1 METNFFD
8 FIIVQVSEC
17 LINRAEFKN
26 NTIEDRVM
34 RQVDM
39 TRLDLSTGKAEKTID
54 CVAEEVPLQITLN
67 ATYSFVIWCSPS
79 QFKELAVGYLLAE
92 NILKSVDEIESLN
105 SEEEG
110 NKCEIKLKATV
121 DLDERMK
128 NSRRSTRIIPLIKA
142 STVPYQHDEK
152 IPPVK
157 SKLTV
162 KAQTILDAINQMNC
176 LAKGFKETGG
186 LHDSGI
192 FKSDGAIVA
201 FSEDVGRH
209 NTVDKV
215 IGAASLNKTNFSE
228 CFMIITGRVPGD
240 MIYKAAKVGLP
251 IVASVAAVLNS
262 GISSAEKA
270 NIALVGFVRGKRM
283 NIYTGAERILL

>member
-1 METNFFD
+1 M
-8 FIIVQVSEC
+8 I
-17 LINRAEFKN
+17 L
-26 NTIEDRVM
+26 
-34 RQVDM
+34 VDM
-39 TRLDLSTGKAEKTID
+39 VRLDLSRGQAEQTKD
-54 CVAEEVPLQITLN
+54 CVAEEVPLKISLN
-67 ATYSFVIWCSPS
+67 EVYAFVIWCSPS

-92 NILKSVDEIESLN
+92 EILQSVDEIESLRLN
-105 SEEEG
+105 EKEH
-110 NKCEIKLKATV
+110 KCQLKLKASV
-121 DLDERMK
+121 NLDERIK

-142 STVPYQHDEK
+142 STSPYQHDER
-152 IPPVK
+152 IPVVK
-157 SKLTV
+157 SSLKIN
-162 KAQTILDAINQMNC
+162 AQTILDAMTQINS

-186 LHDSGI
+186 LHDSAI
-192 FKSDGAIVA
+192 VNADGTIVA

-215 IGAASLNKTNFSE
+215 IGEASLKKVDFSQ

-283 NIYTGAERILL
+283 NVYTRQERIIL

>member
-1 METNFFD
+1 M
-8 FIIVQVSEC
+8 I
-17 LINRAEFKN
+17 
-26 NTIEDRVM
+26 
-34 RQVDM
+34 
-39 TRLDLSTGKAEKTID
+39 RLDLSTGKAEKTKD
-54 CVAEEVPLQITLN
+54 CIAEEVPLQITLN
-67 ATYSFVIWCSPS
+67 NAYTFVIWCSPR

-92 NILKSVDEIESLN
+92 EILMSVDEIESLSSDETKN
-105 SEEEG
+105 R
-110 NKCEIKLKATV
+110 CQIRLKSGV
-121 DLDERMK
+121 DLDVRMK

-142 STVPYQHDEK
+142 STSPYQHDEK
-152 IPPVK
+152 ISVVK
-157 SKLTV
+157 SQLAI
-162 KAQTILDAINQMNC
+162 KAQVILDAISQMNS

-192 FKSDGAIVA
+192 FKSDGMMVA

-215 IGAASLNKTNFSE
+215 IGQASLNKVNFGE

-270 NIALVGFVRGKRM
+270 NIALIGFVRGTRM

>member
-1 METNFFD
+1 
-8 FIIVQVSEC
+8 
-17 LINRAEFKN
+17 
-26 NTIEDRVM
+26 M

-39 TRLDLSTGKAEKTID
+39 LRFDLSTGKAEKTID

-67 ATYSFVIWCSPS
+67 SAYTFVIWCSPS

-92 NILKSVDEIESLN
+92 EILKSVDEIESLSS
-105 SEEEG
+105 SEKESR
-110 NKCEIKLKATV
+110 CQIKLKASV
-121 DLDERMK
+121 NLDERMK
-128 NSRRSTRIIPLIKA
+128 NSHRSTRIIPLIKA
-142 STVPYQHDEK
+142 STSAYQHDEK
-152 IPPVK
+152 IPVVK
-157 SKLTV
+157 SKLAV
-162 KAQTILDAINQMNC
+162 KAQVILDALGQMNN

-192 FKSDGAIVA
+192 FTADGKIVA

-215 IGAASLNKTNFSE
+215 IGAASLNKEDFSQ

-262 GISSAEKA
+262 GIASAQQA

-283 NIYTGAERILL
+283 NVYTCPERILL

>member
-1 METNFFD
+1 
-8 FIIVQVSEC
+8 
-17 LINRAEFKN
+17 
-26 NTIEDRVM
+26 M

-39 TRLDLSTGKAEKTID
+39 IRLDLSTCKAEKTKD
-54 CVAEEVPLQITLN
+54 SVAEEVPLQITLN

-79 QFKELAVGYLLAE
+79 QFKELAVGYLLSE
-92 NILKSVDEIESLN
+92 NILRSVDEIEELRSN
-105 SEEEG
+105 EAE
-110 NKCEIKLKATV
+110 KRCQIKMKPYV

-142 STVPYQHDEK
+142 STSAYQHDEK
-152 IPPVK
+152 ISVVK
-157 SKLTV
+157 STLKI
-162 KAQTILDAINQMNC
+162 KAQTILDCINQMNC

-192 FKSDGAIVA
+192 FKADGTMVA

-215 IGAASLNKTNFSE
+215 IGGASLRKANFGE

-240 MIYKAAKVGLP
+240 MIFKAAKVGLP

-283 NIYTGAERILL
+283 NIYTCPERIAF

>member
-1 METNFFD
+1 
-8 FIIVQVSEC
+8 
-17 LINRAEFKN
+17 
-26 NTIEDRVM
+26 M

-39 TRLDLSTGKAEKTID
+39 IRLDLSTGKVEKTVD

-92 NILKSVDEIESLN
+92 NIVKSVEEIELIISDD
-105 SEEEG
+105 G
-110 NKCEIKLKATV
+110 KNKCEVTLKASV

-142 STVPYQHDEK
+142 STSPYQHDEK
-152 IPPVK
+152 ISVVK
-157 SKLTV
+157 SKLQL
-162 KAQTILDAINQMNC
+162 KAQTILDAINHMNC

-192 FKSDGAIVA
+192 FKVDGTIVA

-215 IGAASLNKTNFSE
+215 IGSASLSKVNFSE

-283 NIYTGAERILL
+283 NIYTCPERITL

>member
-1 METNFFD
+1 
-8 FIIVQVSEC
+8 
-17 LINRAEFKN
+17 
-26 NTIEDRVM
+26 M
-34 RQVDM
+34 RQVNM
-39 TRLDLSTGKAEKTID
+39 TRLDLEKGTVQKMAD

-67 ATYSFVIWCSPS
+67 GTYSFVIWSSPS
-79 QFKELAVGYLLAE
+79 QYKELAVGYLLAE
-92 NILKSVDEIESLN
+92 DIIRSINDIEALSSSEKDVKCEVTLKSSVN
-105 SEEEG
+105 
-110 NKCEIKLKATV
+110 
-121 DLDERMK
+121 LDDRMK

-142 STVPYQHDEK
+142 NTSAYQHDDK
-152 IPPVK
+152 ISAVISPLK
-157 SKLTV
+157 I
-162 KAQTILDAINQMNC
+162 KARVILDGINQMNEK
-176 LAKGFKETGG
+176 AHGFKQTGG

-192 FKSDGAIVA
+192 FRADGTMVA

-215 IGAASLNKTNFSE
+215 IGMASLNKEDFNQ

-262 GISSAEKA
+262 GIASAQKA

-283 NIYTGAERILL
+283 NIYTCPERILL

>member
-1 METNFFD
+1 
-8 FIIVQVSEC
+8 
-17 LINRAEFKN
+17 
-26 NTIEDRVM
+26 M

-39 TRLDLSTGKAEKTID
+39 LRLDLSTGKAEKMVD

-67 ATYSFVIWCSPS
+67 STYSFVIWCSPS
-79 QFKELAVGYLLAE
+79 QFKELAVGYLLSE
-92 NILKSVDEIESLN
+92 DILRSVDDIEALTSDEAKN
-105 SEEEG
+105 S
-110 NKCEIKLKATV
+110 CQLKLKPSV
-121 DLDERMK
+121 DLDERMQ

-142 STVPYQHDEK
+142 STSAYQHDEK
-152 IPPVK
+152 IHVVK
-157 SKLTV
+157 SKLAI
-162 KAQTILDAINQMNC
+162 KAQTILDAINNMNT

-192 FKSDGAIVA
+192 FKADGTIVA

-215 IGAASLNKTNFSE
+215 IGLASLNKENFSE

-262 GISSAEKA
+262 GIASAEKA
-270 NIALVGFVRGKRM
+270 NITLVGFVRGNRM
-283 NIYTGAERILL
+283 NIYTGAERIIF